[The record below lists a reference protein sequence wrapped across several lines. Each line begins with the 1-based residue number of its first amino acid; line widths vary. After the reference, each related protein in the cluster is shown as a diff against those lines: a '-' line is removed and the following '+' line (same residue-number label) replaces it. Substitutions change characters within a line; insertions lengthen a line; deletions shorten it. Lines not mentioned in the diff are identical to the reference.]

1 MSETMHDGGH
11 GHHHGHGHQGLFGH
25 LDQSQ
30 YSVPGANHS
39 PLEPTS
45 TWAILRKAK
54 FSDLL
59 QGINVTPNIL
69 FLFLFLG
76 FIAWLGI
83 IYWIRHNEPLA
94 NQVLGSHR
102 GLGGHHADRH
112 LVEGIKKSYPI
123 QTPGITGE
131 IFVPN
136 KPVATHLQPAHP
148 LFGQPN
154 TGNGHHSYGQ
164 AQAASHP
171 APARQP
177 ATQPARHGAQLP
189 SGTRGLGNTYLLA
202 NPHISGNSRLRM
214 VVSR

>member
-11 GHHHGHGHQGLFGH
+11 GHHHGHHGHQGLFGH

-30 YSVPGANHS
+30 YSIPGANHS
-39 PLEPTS
+39 PMEPTS

-54 FSDLL
+54 LSDLL

-76 FIAWLGI
+76 FIAWLGV

-102 GLGGHHADRH
+102 GPGGHHADRH

-123 QTPGITGE
+123 QTPGIRGE

-136 KPVATHLQPAHP
+136 KPATTHLLPAHP

-154 TGNGHHSYGQ
+154 KDGKNKPSKPQIAVQQ
-164 AQAASHP
+164 AT
-171 APARQP
+171 APARQS
-177 ATQPARHGAQLP
+177 GQLI
-189 SGTRGLGNTYLLA
+189 SNGIGNAYLLTA
-202 NPHISGNSRLRM
+202 PHVSGNPRLRT